1 VIAPEDEFVA
11 AQAMRGLQACEMKPT
26 FFEEL
31 KYCAR
36 VRNFERIPA
45 DPIYEVSPEGHA
57 SALVHFEYL
66 KRPATQQSA
75 NESGSVEP

>member
-1 VIAPEDEFVA
+1 MITPEDEFVA
-11 AQAMRGLQACEMKPT
+11 AQAMRGLQACEMKST

-31 KYCAR
+31 KYLPR
-36 VRNFERIPA
+36 VRNLKRIPA
-45 DPIYEVSPEGHA
+45 DPIYEVSPERHA

-75 NESGSVEP
+75 NQSGSVEP